1 MVLIASIFFLD
12 TSSSDITLNLIPG
25 TEEEVQVKG
34 ESILAPE
41 SFNKLHTEIE
51 EGQMVGLG
59 DTLFHGVE
67 RQQLQDMSQWVT
79 LLKTGNLIP
88 TQDLLNK
95 YNLPADINNKLLNV
109 ANVGWKYRK
118 PNKNASIRSAKD
130 VKRIAEVE
138 LRISNLQQ
146 EIKEYEGAIAS
157 FKLLEKQ
164 RELDFNMSREKYGN
178 KEIELSDFQKAK
190 QKWDD
195 SISDTKLRQKQIRRP
210 KGLLSEFESELKFLN
225 DKKPA
230 SSKST
235 KQKNRARL
243 TAVELETAVA
253 LDSFISSQVILASA
267 EGEVSK
273 MGQLDNV
280 QALDTLIYFE
290 GTMEKSNRS
299 KTILALAN
307 DMDANRIFPNAD
319 LQILLK
325 DGSSVSGIIEGENP
339 RDEFDNASFKIDA
352 SEEVSYVDIEQII
365 IPAKKSNF
373 IEKVLEN
380 F

>member
-25 TEEEVQVKG
+25 TEEEIQVKG

-79 LLKTGNLIP
+79 LLKTGNLVP

-95 YNLPADINNKLLNV
+95 YNLPTDINNKLLNV
-109 ANVGWKYRK
+109 ANVGWEYRK
-118 PNKNASIRSAKD
+118 PNKNASIRTAKD

-157 FKLLEKQ
+157 FKFLEKQ
-164 RELDFNMSREKYGN
+164 RELEFNMSIEKYEN

-299 KTILALAN
+299 KTIIALAN
-307 DMDANRIFPNAD
+307 DMDVNRIFPNAD

-325 DGSSVSGIIEGENP
+325 DGSSVSGIIEGESP
-339 RDEFDNASFKIDA
+339 KDEFDNASFKIDA